1 MTTTDGSTF
10 ANGANPTQNAALGF
24 VIAFLVSLF
33 LILALPVYGG
43 AESAL
48 SQAGGEEIGP
58 FVVLVAVI
66 LGFAMAG
73 RRSPL
78 ASGVASG
85 IIALI
90 SLALGLSTTIVLL
103 IASFFNEFAAYDFGG
118 GMWAIVAA
126 SVLGFVAVIL
136 SAQNWRGLSPP
147 TWTPVAVIGS
157 IASVAMIGGL
167 AIPEEGYTLSQTL
180 GFEAHAVV
188 GIAFTTFLVL
198 LALVGVAGFAFGRWG
213 VGLLGGFIGYIL
225 IGWFTSGGGGQ
236 SSASGWSGVT
246 TGIEFQPL
254 TVIGFWTAAAM
265 FAIHAVQ
272 QLSGRVPATEGASAE
287 TASLRP
293 TSVPATWAPDPY
305 GRGVHRYWNGRTWTK
320 KISDA
325 SGNVL
330 EAPTELVLPVGA
342 APDWYPDPL
351 QRYEHRYFDGTG
363 WTARVATGGVAS
375 TDRPRARPP
384 VVEAAPAP
392 PAPAPPAP
400 GPPTAAHPIS
410 GASIAPPVMDVAIL
424 PGPPSIVEVA
434 SCVIVFGDGQRR
446 DMTNTLIVGRSP
458 SPIPEFAGA
467 ELQSVSDITVSKT
480 HAAIGCNAG
489 TVWVRDL
496 NSSNGVTIDNGA
508 GEHRIEP
515 GHEVSLTPG
524 ARVVIGDDTSFV
536 VEKANPDSTLRR
548 PTPGSRP

>member
-1 MTTTDGSTF
+1 MTTTDGAAF

-33 LILALPVYGG
+33 LILALPVYSG

-66 LGFAMAG
+66 LGFALAG

-90 SLALGLSTTIVLL
+90 SLALGLTTTIVLL
-103 IASFFNEFAAYDFGG
+103 IASLFNDFGGYDFGG

-147 TWTPVAVIGS
+147 TWTPVAIIGS
-157 IASVAMIGGL
+157 IASVAMIVGL

-225 IGWFTSGGGGQ
+225 VGWFTSGGGGQ

-246 TGIEFQPL
+246 SGFVFQPL
-254 TVIGFWTAAAM
+254 TVIGFWTAAGM
-265 FAIHAVQ
+265 FVIHAVQ
-272 QLSGRVPATEGASAE
+272 QLSGRVPATEGASAKPS
-287 TASLRP
+287 SLRP
-293 TSVPATWAPDPY
+293 SSVPATWAPDPY

-320 KISDA
+320 NVSDA

-384 VVEAAPAP
+384 VVEAAPP
-392 PAPAPPAP
+392 SAPAPPSPAP
-400 GPPTAAHPIS
+400 PAAAQPIP
-410 GASIAPPVMDVAIL
+410 GASIAPPVMDDAI
-424 PGPPSIVEVA
+424 PSGPPLIVEVA
-434 SCVIVFGDGQRR
+434 SCVIVFGDGHRR
-446 DMTNTLIVGRSP
+446 DVTDTMIIGRSP
-458 SPIPEFAGA
+458 SPIAEFVGA
-467 ELQSVSDITVSKT
+467 ELQSVNDITVSKT
-480 HAAIGCNAG
+480 HAAVGCTAS

-496 NSSNGVTIDNGA
+496 DSSNGVTIDDGT
-508 GEHRIEP
+508 GERRIEP
-515 GHEVSLTPG
+515 GQSVSLDPG
-524 ARVVIGDDTSFV
+524 VRVVIGDDTSFV
-536 VEKANPDSTLRR
+536 VEKVNPDSTIRR
-548 PTPGSRP
+548 PGLGGHS